1 MQTIKTYRGG
11 CSLEG
16 SLKIRLRSMLFEREV
31 IVRAGILSGSLQ
43 YITLKFHPERTESI
57 SGICCRKSC
66 ISDLS
71 RLIRTQAMKH
81 MWEAAFEMLSL
92 FGDVARSVGKSLS
105 FVYDEEEEAGIEQ
118 YMRQVRKAWKEES

>member
-16 SLKIRLRSMLFEREV
+16 SLKIRLRGMLFEREV

-43 YITLKFHPERTESI
+43 YITLKFQPEKTESI
-57 SGICCRKSC
+57 SGICYRKLYKRFEQTYTDASYE
-66 ISDLS
+66 
-71 RLIRTQAMKH
+71 H

-105 FVYDEEEEAGIEQ
+105 FVYDEEEAAGIEQ
-118 YMRQVRKAWKEES
+118 YMRQGRKAWKEES